1 MWANADTPET
11 AANAKHHGAKGIGLV
26 RTERMFNASER
37 LPLMR
42 NMILADTPEERK
54 GWADKLMPMQRSDFL
69 EIFRVMD
76 GLPVTIRLLDPPLHE
91 FLPSIEEL
99 LNETSRLREFSQII
113 NALEQLPGTVTLLG
127 PDLYQHVPSIEAVTR
142 ELSEFKAKGL
152 DQKLLQDKE
161 KVLRRVRV
169 LYEFNP
175 MLGNRGVRCGISFP
189 EIYDMQIQ
197 AIFEATAL
205 ALRDKIDVRPE
216 IMVPNVCTRQELVWV
231 QPRVVKIHH
240 EVEKRY
246 NVKIKYKFGTMVE
259 IVRACVRA
267 GMLAETSEFFSFGT
281 NDLTQGTFSF
291 SREDAENKFLPI
303 YNTVGI
309 LKDNPF
315 ETLDEMGVGWLMQL
329 AVTEGR
335 KTRPDLKIGICG
347 EHGGQPEAVEFCH
360 RIGLNY
366 VSCSPMRIPVAR
378 MAAAHAAIKE
388 KRGQAA
394 RSKSL

>member
-1 MWANADTPET
+1 
-11 AANAKHHGAKGIGLV
+11 
-26 RTERMFNASER
+26 
-37 LPLMR
+37 
-42 NMILADTPEERK
+42 
-54 GWADKLMPMQRSDFL
+54 
-69 EIFRVMD
+69 
-76 GLPVTIRLLDPPLHE
+76 
-91 FLPSIEEL
+91 
-99 LNETSRLREFSQII
+99 
-113 NALEQLPGTVTLLG
+113 
-127 PDLYQHVPSIEAVTR
+127 
-142 ELSEFKAKGL
+142 
-152 DQKLLQDKE
+152 
-161 KVLRRVRV
+161 
-169 LYEFNP
+169 
-175 MLGNRGVRCGISFP
+175 
-189 EIYDMQIQ
+189 
-197 AIFEATAL
+197 
-205 ALRDKIDVRPE
+205 
-216 IMVPNVCTRQELVWV
+216 
-231 QPRVVKIHH
+231 VVKIHH

-267 GMLAETSEFFSFGT
+267 GMLAQTSEFFSFGT

-378 MAAAHAAIKE
+378 MAAAHAAIKD

>member
-1 MWANADTPET
+1 
-11 AANAKHHGAKGIGLV
+11 
-26 RTERMFNASER
+26 
-37 LPLMR
+37 
-42 NMILADTPEERK
+42 
-54 GWADKLMPMQRSDFL
+54 
-69 EIFRVMD
+69 
-76 GLPVTIRLLDPPLHE
+76 
-91 FLPSIEEL
+91 
-99 LNETSRLREFSQII
+99 
-113 NALEQLPGTVTLLG
+113 
-127 PDLYQHVPSIEAVTR
+127 
-142 ELSEFKAKGL
+142 
-152 DQKLLQDKE
+152 
-161 KVLRRVRV
+161 VRV

-197 AIFEATAL
+197 AIFEAAAL

-231 QPRVVKIHH
+231 QPRVEKIHL

-259 IVRACVRA
+259 IARACVRA
-267 GMLAETSEFFSFGT
+267 GTLAQTAEFFSFGT

-309 LKDNPF
+309 LRDNPF
-315 ETLDEMGVGWLMQL
+315 EILDELGVGWLMQH
-329 AVTEGR
+329 AVSEGR

-347 EHGGQPEAVEFCH
+347 EHGGQPQAIEFCH

-366 VSCSPMRIPVAR
+366 VSCSPMRIPIAR
-378 MAAAHAAIKE
+378 MAAAHAVIKE
-388 KRGQAA
+388 KRGHAA
-394 RSKSL
+394 GSKSL